1 MLVVE
6 VVVPILLGM
15 QEREEQG
22 EAEPVVF
29 SPEQLDKTALQI
41 MAVVGAVAQ
50 MEELFQEM
58 ADPV

>member
-1 MLVVE
+1 
-6 VVVPILLGM
+6 M

-41 MAVVGAVAQ
+41 MAVVGAVEQ
-50 MEELFQEM
+50 MEELFREM
-58 ADPV
+58 ADQA

>member
-1 MLVVE
+1 MLVGAE
-6 VVVPILLGM
+6 ALPILLDM

-41 MAVVGAVAQ
+41 MAVVGAVEQ
-50 MEELFQEM
+50 MEELFREM
-58 ADPV
+58 ADQA